1 MPKAL
6 LPRVCSFPQLYTCL
20 KACHCSQVI
29 HTTSSYYVESGKT
42 QEALQKLHK
51 GLQQWPKNGYMALLA
66 ANLEAKQ
73 GRTDNARKMYAVA
86 AAHALSTIAL
96 QV

>member
-1 MPKAL
+1 MHS
-6 LPRVCSFPQLYTCL
+6 CH
-20 KACHCSQVI
+20 KACHWPQRT
-29 HTTSSYYVESGKT
+29 HTTSPYCLQLGKT

-51 GLQQWPKNGYMALLA
+51 GLKQWPKNGYMALLA

>member
-1 MPKAL
+1 
-6 LPRVCSFPQLYTCL
+6 
-20 KACHCSQVI
+20 
-29 HTTSSYYVESGKT
+29 
-42 QEALQKLHK
+42 
-51 GLQQWPKNGYMALLA
+51 MALLA

-96 QV
+96 QVRHSSLTSSLTSYMHILGCCLPAQGWLY

>member
-1 MPKAL
+1 
-6 LPRVCSFPQLYTCL
+6 
-20 KACHCSQVI
+20 
-29 HTTSSYYVESGKT
+29 
-42 QEALQKLHK
+42 
-51 GLQQWPKNGYMALLA
+51 MALLA

-96 QV
+96 QVWHTSSESSQSSHMHILSCCLHKAGCFEDGHKLMHQLH

>member
-1 MPKAL
+1 MHACQKSGHFAL
-6 LPRVCSFPQLYTCL
+6 ER
-20 KACHCSQVI
+20 
-29 HTTSSYYVESGKT
+29 HTTSWYCLYSGKT

-51 GLQQWPKNGYMALLA
+51 GLRQWPKNGYMALLA

>member
-1 MPKAL
+1 
-6 LPRVCSFPQLYTCL
+6 
-20 KACHCSQVI
+20 
-29 HTTSSYYVESGKT
+29 
-42 QEALQKLHK
+42 
-51 GLQQWPKNGYMALLA
+51 MALLA